1 MMLPAH
7 EALYTTALAAVFS
20 GDRLTIASAGDTRA
34 YLARACHA
42 FSIMSAKTE
51 HEDED
56 EDEDEDEN
64 RDGDGDAAWRHI
76 GEPDMGNTLVVNASA
91 RTHGDD
97 IESNEG
103 VLSHGLGPGLIMT
116 PVVCTTLIRNSDRI
130 VLCTDGL
137 WRSVDH
143 HVLAHVVRGHTL
155 ARAADALIGTA
166 LAYGA
171 TDNITAVVI
180 GRRGAHHGA

>member
-1 MMLPAH
+1 
-7 EALYTTALAAVFS
+7 
-20 GDRLTIASAGDTRA
+20 
-34 YLARACHA
+34 
-42 FSIMSAKTE
+42 MSAKTE
-51 HEDED
+51 YEDGDED
-56 EDEDEDEN
+56 GN
-64 RDGDGDAAWRHI
+64 GDGDGDTETAAWRHI
-76 GEPDMGNTLVVNASA
+76 AEPEMGNTFVVNASA
-91 RTHGDD
+91 RTRGND

-116 PVVCTTLIRNSDRI
+116 PIVRTTSVRNSDRI

-143 HVLAHVVRGHTL
+143 HVLARVVRGHTL